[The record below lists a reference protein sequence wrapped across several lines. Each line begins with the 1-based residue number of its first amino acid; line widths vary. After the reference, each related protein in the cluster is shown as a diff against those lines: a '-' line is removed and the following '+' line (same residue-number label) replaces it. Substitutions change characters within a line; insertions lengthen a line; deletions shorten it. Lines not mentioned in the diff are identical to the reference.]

1 MDDRLRIR
9 YLEERLEAVTRE
21 KMEALAA
28 LDAALGL
35 YSASRLHREAS
46 PESLLEEAAPRIRAV
61 VPFHSFG
68 FYTVGEGFPSFVLA
82 HAQPESAASLLD
94 GEKELLVEDG
104 TFSWAIERRRAVWA
118 TASRPGDRVCLHVLS
133 APRRVMG
140 MFVGLMSRPSED
152 VPDISLVFL
161 SVILNGLASML
172 QNQELFALVGD
183 LNGELVEKVALLHRS
198 EEELDAYR
206 RSSEGSPPPNRERYG
221 LEEDPDSR
229 EAHVAAVF
237 DSSVEAIVLWDR
249 RLCCLYANRAFLEK
263 LDLLKE
269 DVLDRRMGDLFPDL
283 PEQVRFWSERV
294 RETLERGVAGRFEDS
309 FERDGCCVC
318 MEVTIS
324 PVRDAAGEVYAAAM
338 IYRDVTER
346 RAAEERVR
354 FLSYYDPLTRL
365 YNRRFF
371 EEEARRLDVPRQFP
385 LTVLIG
391 DVDALK
397 LTNDAFGHQEGDR
410 LLAAAA
416 DVLRRSTRKED
427 ILARWGGDEF
437 ILLLP
442 RADQAAGEAVI
453 RRIEANQAPTPPVD
467 GIPLSIAFGAAT
479 KTEGEPG
486 LSPLIREAEEAMYG
500 RKMRTRE
507 DRRRLIVGVLL
518 DRLRRGSVESEE
530 HVRTLRAFGS
540 SVAERLGLPEKDRF
554 LLDRL
559 CAYHD
564 LGMIGLPPEAALR
577 PGPLS
582 EEEWVLVRK
591 HPELGYRIA
600 QNAPLEMAEVA
611 ELILAHQERF
621 DGTGYPQGLAGDSIP
636 LAARIFAVADA
647 AEAMTRGRPWR
658 RALPF
663 SRVRA
668 EILAGAGTRFDPE
681 VVRAFLE

>member
-1 MDDRLRIR
+1 
-9 YLEERLEAVTRE
+9 
-21 KMEALAA
+21 
-28 LDAALGL
+28 
-35 YSASRLHREAS
+35 
-46 PESLLEEAAPRIRAV
+46 
-61 VPFHSFG
+61 
-68 FYTVGEGFPSFVLA
+68 
-82 HAQPESAASLLD
+82 
-94 GEKELLVEDG
+94 
-104 TFSWAIERRRAVWA
+104 
-118 TASRPGDRVCLHVLS
+118 
-133 APRRVMG
+133 
-140 MFVGLMSRPSED
+140 
-152 VPDISLVFL
+152 
-161 SVILNGLASML
+161 
-172 QNQELFALVGD
+172 
-183 LNGELVEKVALLHRS
+183 
-198 EEELDAYR
+198 
-206 RSSEGSPPPNRERYG
+206 
-221 LEEDPDSR
+221 
-229 EAHVAAVF
+229 
-237 DSSVEAIVLWDR
+237 
-249 RLCCLYANRAFLEK
+249 
-263 LDLLKE
+263 
-269 DVLDRRMGDLFPDL
+269 
-283 PEQVRFWSERV
+283 
-294 RETLERGVAGRFEDS
+294 
-309 FERDGCCVC
+309 
-318 MEVTIS
+318 
-324 PVRDAAGEVYAAAM
+324 M

-397 LTNDAFGHQEGDR
+397 LTNDALGHQQGDR